1 MGFARFWR
9 SGRLGRLSIA
19 ALAAGVALP
28 VAADIGARAA
38 YAAPN
43 HTFAV
48 PSPGQPSTFAWN
60 GVTLQSPPN
69 GSSASAV
76 PSNASPATCP
86 APDSGN
92 NAICEDGTLTVPA
105 VSPATLYVKVG
116 WHHQVWKAYL
126 YLTSPDGTVYG
137 GPRADAGKAGGPT
150 TPPTGAT
157 RCDETTYQKGCGN
170 ETNLAFDEVT
180 VPSPAAGVWKF
191 RVSAVTIHNES
202 YTGLASLTNSNPVQ
216 YLKENLAQLT
226 SHLTRN
232 QRVNVVFAG
241 WKPTAAELA
250 VIKANL
256 PDQYQPSVAGKR
268 DPLSDCGD
276 LRDDGQGTGLVQHHT
291 CHFTGTDSGNSNVA
305 TSPAPNP
312 NNPTFAVPYFEPL
325 KFNFDYHFLAADDNY
340 TKDLFAVAKAHT
352 LQDQGFG
359 PTTAH
364 AYLQPLPVDS
374 KAAYLQAYNAKYGAL
389 RGTDHLVADASKVD
403 MVDAFA
409 VEDWM
414 QNTRLDPKYCKSF
427 TDLSSGA
434 VSGAQFINPD
444 PNAQRDPYWDGNG
457 TRAVQIDR
465 DPQGTNQGVSFFLFD
480 TFSPSYAK
488 DYFRPDH
495 YHTLSSRFMS
505 ASGVDDHI
513 KDPDSNVMDG
523 VLDGR
528 GWGGRYRFYFQDL
541 GAAPSPYERAQWAR
555 FVTDF
560 TAVADE
566 GSAGFDPPIWQY
578 RNDPH
583 WNGTLPG
590 IPTAAGGSTLG
601 QVLGWDINQ
610 GIAYKYIGSFLYRPY
625 PSDVY
630 VVAQNT
636 WIDHYSQPSA
646 GDLYAVIPS
655 KLYQPAV
662 ALKALNS
669 AAPYATFN
677 SGTSQLATL
686 GCAKNRNTL
695 TVSPGP
701 IGIPISTPGTDA
713 TCSTEDPRQV
723 ALEASKSTG
732 SGALINVAGQL
743 VPDFAINPSRL
754 QDFIDQNRPTYAPLF
769 DGAFTIP
776 VLNLMLEKF
785 YSMAIPG
792 LASGIAAPSLD
803 GDGWGTIN
811 TRNDARVLKDA
822 IDCSQSAAGAPG
834 CGNTPDIFPHDS
846 ALTYVAEHEA
856 AHFLGLH
863 HPHDGTASVEKA
875 SQGPTAN
882 YSNSGSPLDGAWRYY
897 YWMLK
902 WQYDY
907 TASPTTYGHTYGVY
921 ETVDQ
926 QRLMYGHTAEYMN
939 QAQDW
944 IADAYFN
951 DGASGLT
958 APSSTTTK
966 RQNAMIADRNLA
978 SQLFQKGDYLHA
990 QYAMKN
996 ASLHAKGVTQKPVQ
1010 PHQLSLAEAAHDQ
1023 NAVFAIKPQASFDP
1037 NRSVCAGGGGGGGG
1051 GCSEGDGTGHV
1062 SGKNGGQSS
1071 FNADGDEC
1079 EDLVGGADQDDP
1091 AGSDNHV
1098 EAKDDSA
1105 AMDFHSTQ
1113 VVAST
1118 VDPAA
1123 HTMTITGVGVNNGVP
1138 VAFTAAIVD
1147 NGSLALDT
1155 FSLVLSDGY
1164 ANNGHLL
1171 DGVLQLG

>member
-1 MGFARFWR
+1 MGFAHFWTSTR
-9 SGRLGRLSIA
+9 PGRLSIA
-19 ALAAGVALP
+19 AVMAVIALP
-28 VAADIGARAA
+28 VVTRLGAQAA
-38 YAAPN
+38 YTPPN
-43 HTFAV
+43 HAFTAPT
-48 PSPGQPSTFAWN
+48 PSHP
-60 GVTLQSPPN
+60 PPN
-69 GSSASAV
+69 S
-76 PSNASPATCP
+76 
-86 APDSGN
+86 
-92 NAICEDGTLTVPA
+92 
-105 VSPATLYVKVG
+105 
-116 WHHQVWKAYL
+116 
-126 YLTSPDGTVYG
+126 
-137 GPRADAGKAGGPT
+137 
-150 TPPTGAT
+150 GAT
-157 RCDETTYQKGCGN
+157 QCDQTTYQKGCGN
-170 ETNLAFDEVT
+170 ETNLPFDEVT
-180 VPSPAAGVWKF
+180 IPSPTAGVWKL

-241 WKPTAAELA
+241 WKPTAQELS

-268 DPLSDCGD
+268 DPGSDCGD
-276 LRDDGQGTGLVQHHT
+276 LRDNGTVEGLVQHQT
-291 CHFTGTDSGNSNVA
+291 CHYTGTDSTNSNV
-305 TSPAPNP
+305 SPAAF
-312 NNPTFAVPYFEPL
+312 PTFEVPYFEPL
-325 KFNFDYHFLAADDNY
+325 KFNFDYHFLAADDTY
-340 TKDLFAVAKAHT
+340 TKDLFAVAKANT

-389 RGTDHLVADASKVD
+389 RGAAHLVADASRVD

-414 QNTRLDPKYCKSF
+414 QNTRLSTKYCNSF
-427 TDLSSGA
+427 TDLSTGT
-434 VSGAQFINPD
+434 VTGAQFINPD
-444 PNAQRDPYWDGNG
+444 PNAQRDPYWNGNG
-457 TRAVQIDR
+457 TTPVQVDR

-480 TFSPSYAK
+480 TFSPSYAR

-513 KDPDSNVMDG
+513 KDPDSHAFDG

-560 TAVADE
+560 SAVGDE

-583 WNGTLPG
+583 WNGTGPAL
-590 IPTAAGGSTLG
+590 PTAAGGSTLG
-601 QVLGWDINQ
+601 QVMGWDINQ
-610 GIAYKYIGSFLYRPY
+610 GIAFKYIGSYLYRPY

-636 WIDHYSQPSA
+636 WIDHYSQPSQ
-646 GDLYAVIPS
+646 GDLYSVVPS
-655 KLYQPAV
+655 KLYQPDV

-669 AAPYATFN
+669 AAPYVTFN
-677 SGTSQLATL
+677 AGTSQLDVL
-686 GCAKNRNTL
+686 GCAKAHNTL
-695 TVSPGP
+695 TLTPPLV
-701 IGIPISTPGTDA
+701 GIPVSSPGTDP
-713 TCSTEDPRQV
+713 TCTIEDPRQA
-723 ALEASKSTG
+723 ALEQSKSHG
-732 SGALINVAGQL
+732 SGALINVAGQQ
-743 VPDFAINPSRL
+743 VPDFAINPAPL
-754 QDFIDQNRPTYAPLF
+754 QDLVDQNRTTYAPLF

-811 TRNDARVLKDA
+811 TRNDARVLKAA
-822 IDCSQSAAGAPG
+822 IDCSQSAATAPG
-834 CGNTPDIFPHDS
+834 CHGIPDIFPHDS

-875 SQGPTAN
+875 QGPSAT
-882 YSNSGSPLDGAWRYY
+882 YSNSGSPLDGAWHYY

-926 QRLMYGHTAEYMN
+926 ERLIYGHTAEYMS

-944 IADAYFN
+944 IADAYFS
-951 DGASGLT
+951 DGANGL
-958 APSSTTTK
+958 ANPSSTTTT

-978 SQLFQKGDYLHA
+978 TQLFQKGDYLHA
-990 QYAMKN
+990 QYAMKD
-996 ASLHAKGVTQKPVQ
+996 SDLHAKGVTQQPVQ
-1010 PHQLSLAEAAHDQ
+1010 PHQLSLAEAANDH
-1023 NAVFAIKPQASFDP
+1023 NAIFVINPQASFDP

-1051 GCSEGDGTGHV
+1051 CHEGDGTGHIK
-1062 SGKNGGQSS
+1062 GKNGGQAS
-1071 FNADGDEC
+1071 FNNDSDEC
-1079 EDLVGGADQDDP
+1079 EDSLSGADQDDQ
-1091 AGSDNHV
+1091 AGADNHV
-1098 EAKDDSA
+1098 EANDGGA
-1105 AMDFHSTQ
+1105 GMDFHSTQ
-1113 VVAST
+1113 VVSVSFDSAVHS
-1118 VDPAA
+1118 
-1123 HTMTITGVGVNNGVP
+1123 MTTYGVGLDNGIP
-1138 VAFTAAIVD
+1138 VTFVAVVVD

-1164 ANNGHLL
+1164 ANSGPLL
-1171 DGVLQLG
+1171 DGVVQLQ

>member
-1 MGFARFWR
+1 MGFANYWT
-9 SGRLGRLSIA
+9 STRLGRLSIA
-19 ALAAGVALP
+19 TLVVAVAFP
-28 VAADIGARAA
+28 VLTHLGAQAA
-38 YAAPN
+38 YSPPN
-43 HTFAV
+43 HVFVV
-48 PSPGQPSTFAWN
+48 PTPGHPSTFNWN
-60 GVTLQSPPN
+60 GLVLQSPPN

-76 PSNASPATCP
+76 PNASSPANCP
-86 APDSGN
+86 SPDAGN
-92 NAICEDGTLTVPA
+92 SAICEDGSLTVPA
-105 VSPATLYVKVG
+105 VSPSTLYVKIG
-116 WHHQVWKAYL
+116 WRHPVWKAYL
-126 YLTSPDGTVYG
+126 YLVSPDGTVYG
-137 GPRADAGKAGGPT
+137 GVRADTGAPGGP
-150 TPPTGAT
+150 PPPPQSGAT
-157 RCDETTYQKGCGN
+157 QCDETTYQKGCGN
-170 ETNLAFDEVT
+170 ETNLPLDEVT
-180 VPSPAAGVWKF
+180 IPSPKTGVWKF

-202 YTGLASLTNSNPVQ
+202 YTGMASLTNSNPVQ

-241 WKPTAAELA
+241 WKPTASELS

-268 DPLSDCGD
+268 DPGFDCGD
-276 LRDDGQGTGLVQHHT
+276 LRDNGNAEGLVQHQT
-291 CHFTGTDSGNSNVA
+291 CHYTGTD
-305 TSPAPNP
+305 P
-312 NNPTFAVPYFEPL
+312 NNTNAPPANSSYEVPYFEPL
-325 KFNFDYHFLAADDNY
+325 KFNFDYHFLAADDTY
-340 TKDLFAVAKAHT
+340 TRDLFAVAKAHT
-352 LQDQGFG
+352 LQDQSFG

-374 KAAYLQAYNAKYGAL
+374 KAAYLQAYNSKYGAL
-389 RGTDHLVADASKVD
+389 RGADHLVTDASKVD

-427 TDLSSGA
+427 TDLNTGA
-434 VSGAQFINPD
+434 LTGAQFVNPD
-444 PNAQRDPYWDGNG
+444 PNAQRDPYWNSNG
-457 TRAVQIDR
+457 TKAVQVNR
-465 DPQGTNQGVSFFLFD
+465 DPQGTNAGVSFFLFD

-505 ASGVDDHI
+505 ATGVDDHI
-513 KDPDSNVMDG
+513 KDPDSQAFDG

-560 TAVADE
+560 SAVADE

-583 WNGTLPG
+583 WNGSLPG
-590 IPTAAGGSTLG
+590 LPTAAGGSTLG
-601 QVLGWDINQ
+601 QVMGWDINQ
-610 GIAYKYIGSFLYRPY
+610 GIAYKYIGSYLYRPY

-636 WIDHYSQPSA
+636 WIDHYSQPSQ
-646 GDLYAVIPS
+646 GDLYSVIPS
-655 KLYQPAV
+655 KLYQPDV

-677 SGTSQLATL
+677 PGTPQLAVL
-686 GCAKNRNTL
+686 GCAKAHNSLTL
-695 TVSPGP
+695 NAM
-701 IGIPISTPGTDA
+701 GIPVSSPGTDP
-713 TCSTEDPRQV
+713 TCTTEDPRQA
-723 ALEASKSTG
+723 ALEKAKSNG
-732 SGALINVAGQL
+732 SGALINVAGQQ
-743 VPDFAINPSRL
+743 VPDFAINPSPL
-754 QDFIDQNRPTYAPLF
+754 QDFIDQNRTTYAPLF
-769 DGAFTIP
+769 DGAFTVP
-776 VLNLMLEKF
+776 VENLMLEKF

-811 TRNDARVLKDA
+811 TRNDARVLKAA
-822 IDCSQSAAGAPG
+822 IDCANSAAVAPG
-834 CGNTPDIFPHDS
+834 CGSNPDIFPHDS

-863 HPHDGTASVEKA
+863 HPHDGTTSVEKG
-875 SQGPTAN
+875 QGPSTT
-882 YSNSGSPLDGAWRYY
+882 YSNSGSPLDGAWHYY

-926 QRLMYGHTAEYMN
+926 ERLMYGHAAEYMN

-944 IADAYFN
+944 IADAYFS

-958 APSSTTTK
+958 GPSSTTT
-966 RQNAMIADRNLA
+966 RRLNAMVADRNLA

-990 QYAMKN
+990 QYAMKD
-996 ASLHAKGVTQKPVQ
+996 ADLHAKGVTQKPVQ
-1010 PHQLSLAEAAHDQ
+1010 PHLLSLSEAAHDQ
-1023 NAVFAIKPQASFDP
+1023 NAIFAISPQASFNPD
-1037 NRSVCAGGGGGGGG
+1037 RSVCAGGGDGGG
-1051 GCSEGDGTGHV
+1051 GCHEGDSTGHV
-1062 SGKNGGQSS
+1062 TGKSGGQAS
-1071 FNADGDEC
+1071 FNDDGDEC
-1079 EDLVGGADQDDP
+1079 EDSQSGADADDAP
-1091 AGSDNHV
+1091 GSDNHV
-1098 EAKDDSA
+1098 EAKDGSA
-1105 AMDFHSTQ
+1105 GMDFHSTQ
-1113 VVAST
+1113 VVGVVFDT
-1118 VDPAA
+1118 VA
-1123 HTMTITGVGVNNGVP
+1123 HSMTTYGVGLDNGVP
-1138 VAFTAAIVD
+1138 VTFTAVSVD
-1147 NGSLALDT
+1147 KGSLALDT

-1164 ANNGHLL
+1164 ANLGPLL
-1171 DGVLQLG
+1171 DGVVQIQ